1 MKKKNLAILLI
12 FPFLISLF
20 CIFAV
25 NVTYNRIDVDI
36 SYIEWDYNDMEA
48 FQISESGYLL
58 KADGVNQRYYKAT
71 DGGEL
76 VWSVKNKSTEEAE
89 PCAEIVK
96 LGGKYYLMALR
107 EGEVIVTCSNKAGNV
122 YRHMTGVIYKDAAIL
137 LYPKVG
143 SSQTNIDSTLYYGQY
158 DHTAGTPA
166 QIEMTMMVV
175 PSSAE
180 QELDISCTEDN
191 ISFDPTT
198 DIITITGTGKAELT
212 LSLPSGLA
220 QPQSFS
226 FEIVEGGVNV
236 YNYDDLMNCTNRS
249 ESGEIVVL
257 RRSFESVSNAYV
269 LDSDGKPVKTDDGLM
284 KRSDKVE
291 CFGNYDPKTGKFS
304 FGDEVYTFTTTYNRN
319 YIDQWN
325 EFAKTDG
332 GYSEISDKVIAG
344 IHVQKDF
351 YGNGFTI
358 NLHNLTYPY
367 AYVPMTLESG
377 EVVRIPQLTADN
389 LFRGPLA
396 LYALGDPNNQP
407 FLQLY
412 GQDNVGMYV
421 DGDDITVNDVNLKN
435 CEFGDRLANLATT
448 GTVLEVAGDNVTVKN
463 SLISNG
469 KNVVRSFSSMGF
481 LLDNCMLSNSQNF
494 LFLTGANEFEPV
506 DTSAIAD
513 FYALD
518 GTQQQAL
525 IDSYIS
531 IGGEGDTIINNFL
544 TTVYNS
550 SEQKESVKKSLL
562 AIQDALNTSKD
573 MEGKFKGNTVIND
586 CYFYRSGISSICL
599 ESLFNS
605 PFMETSSPS
614 MISSVIGEVL
624 GAFPYMP
631 THVSGTSYP
640 VHVNISGNT
649 KFYDYK
655 KASDID
661 LGGLLYES
669 VTETANSVLGE
680 GTVDLDK
687 IFPLKSMAIQRAK
700 TQGAVMKDPNTGE
713 EYVNIPITYYGGGL
727 NLSEVTLSGYE
738 NSHTMG
744 GKTEINLLETYVNI
758 QSTGNS
764 NMDML
769 SCAMR
774 RVVPAVAGFEP
785 FAFSF
790 TMDEDLYGKA
800 PKVEDLS
807 ENLRSSK
814 R

>member
-1 MKKKNLAILLI
+1 MG
-12 FPFLISLF
+12 
-20 CIFAV
+20 
-25 NVTYNRIDVDI
+25 
-36 SYIEWDYNDMEA
+36 YNDMEA

-158 DHTAGTPA
+158 DHKAGTPA

-220 QPQSFS
+220 KPQSFS

-236 YNYDDLMNCTNRS
+236 YNYDDLMNCTNKS
-249 ESGEIVVL
+249 ENGEIVVL

-304 FGDEVYTFTTTYNRN
+304 FGDEVYKFTTTYNRN

-412 GQDNVGMYV
+412 GQDN
-421 DGDDITVNDVNLKN
+421 
-435 CEFGDRLANLATT
+435 A
-448 GTVLEVAGDNVTVKN
+448 
-463 SLISNG
+463 
-469 KNVVRSFSSMGF
+469 
-481 LLDNCMLSNSQNF
+481 
-494 LFLTGANEFEPV
+494 
-506 DTSAIAD
+506 
-513 FYALD
+513 
-518 GTQQQAL
+518 
-525 IDSYIS
+525 
-531 IGGEGDTIINNFL
+531 
-544 TTVYNS
+544 
-550 SEQKESVKKSLL
+550 
-562 AIQDALNTSKD
+562 
-573 MEGKFKGNTVIND
+573 
-586 CYFYRSGISSICL
+586 
-599 ESLFNS
+599 
-605 PFMETSSPS
+605 
-614 MISSVIGEVL
+614 
-624 GAFPYMP
+624 
-631 THVSGTSYP
+631 
-640 VHVNISGNT
+640 
-649 KFYDYK
+649 
-655 KASDID
+655 
-661 LGGLLYES
+661 
-669 VTETANSVLGE
+669 
-680 GTVDLDK
+680 
-687 IFPLKSMAIQRAK
+687 
-700 TQGAVMKDPNTGE
+700 
-713 EYVNIPITYYGGGL
+713 
-727 NLSEVTLSGYE
+727 
-738 NSHTMG
+738 
-744 GKTEINLLETYVNI
+744 
-758 QSTGNS
+758 
-764 NMDML
+764 
-769 SCAMR
+769 
-774 RVVPAVAGFEP
+774 
-785 FAFSF
+785 
-790 TMDEDLYGKA
+790 
-800 PKVEDLS
+800 
-807 ENLRSSK
+807 
-814 R
+814 